1 MKSCISFGLFSL
13 SLLLSAHPAVGQF
26 SGFVSGS
33 YGYNSNPLYN
43 YAAAPDRLTEGYIEL
58 SYTEEAPFSR
68 LFIGYVGGLML
79 FDSNAERSYY
89 EHRFAGSFT
98 KRLTNRSA
106 NHTGENPGDV
116 DSMSSYLDA
125 GLTLGMRHDKATY
138 QEYDNVGVDGYGA
151 YRFRTGGLTYA
162 RLVGDV
168 GYRGYPNVQDLSN
181 VTGTLPTYLGMRSY
195 PTLDAGLLLFAGV
208 KHFANATYDTTVF
221 ATSSGNGKGKGQ
233 GQGQGQGQGG
243 SNKQGTLVNAT
254 TTTTYQLAVGL
265 FVDKTWVT
273 RGFSANFIYRYNPST
288 GSRYVAQY
296 PRSTILTEDI
306 YNDYFDYQGPGLKF
320 VFRQRLPLE
329 IQATFSAEGEI
340 KKFNGPALDL
350 AGNETAS
357 TRNDVCGMVDLL
369 LSKDV
374 PLSAAV
380 SLTAGMSAG
389 TLRNQSN
396 DAYHDY
402 SGFRVSLSLG
412 LGF

>member
-1 MKSCISFGLFSL
+1 
-13 SLLLSAHPAVGQF
+13 
-26 SGFVSGS
+26 
-33 YGYNSNPLYN
+33 
-43 YAAAPDRLTEGYIEL
+43 
-58 SYTEEAPFSR
+58 
-68 LFIGYVGGLML
+68 ML
-79 FDSNAERSYY
+79 FDSNADRSYY
-89 EHRFAGSFT
+89 EHRLTGSFT
-98 KRLTNRSA
+98 DRLTNRLV
-106 NHTGENPGDV
+106 NHAVEDPGDA
-116 DSMSSYLDA
+116 DSTSSYLDA
-125 GLTLGMRHDKATY
+125 GLTVGMRHDKATY
-138 QEYDNVGVDGYGA
+138 NEYNNVGVDVYGS
-151 YRFRTGGLTYA
+151 YRLRTGGTTYA

-181 VTGTLPTYLGMRSY
+181 VSGTLTTYLGMRSR

-221 ATSSGNGKGKGQ
+221 AGSSGNGKGKGQ
-233 GQGQGQGQGG
+233 GQGQGA
-243 SNKQGTLVNAT
+243 SKKQATLVNAT
-254 TTTTYQLAVGL
+254 TTTTYQLALGL
-265 FVDKTWVT
+265 FVDKTWDT

-306 YNDYFDYQGPGLKF
+306 YNDYFDYQGPGAKL

-329 IQATFSAEGEI
+329 IQATFSAEGEV

-357 TRNDVCGMVDLL
+357 TRDDLRGMIDLL

-374 PLSAAV
+374 PLSDAV

-402 SGFRVSLSLG
+402 SGFQVSLSLG